1 MFRRGRCRESMR
13 WHRDG
18 ETEVLR
24 LPIWRPENGTN
35 QRRCFYR
42 RKLGYTVVVRRWKS
56 AKLGDDVDLIG
67 WGGKWLCFVE
77 VKTRSRRDL
86 MPAEAAV
93 DRKKREM
100 LRRMAW
106 EKLRAEV
113 SVRFDVVSV

>member
-1 MFRRGRCRESMR
+1 MFRRGRCRGSMR

-42 RKLGYTVVVRRWKS
+42 RRLGYTVVVRRWKS

-86 MPAEAAV
+86 MPAAV

-100 LRRMAW
+100 LRRMAR
-106 EKLRAEV
+106 EELRAEV